1 MSAAIRRATVLI
13 RRAVL
18 VHRAALF
25 AAVVV
30 VAVAPAAQAQ
40 KAEQYVIEL
49 RVIEGERG
57 DGAGK
62 AVVDRRLA
70 SLEKD
75 LANLPFRSFSL
86 KDAHTSLVQEGE
98 RVSLEIPGDGKGK
111 GKARFLVVGAHGRQK
126 GGKLRFTLAI
136 DAVKFDTLVAVPD
149 GGTIIV
155 GGPRGAGGKA
165 LLFAFTAKAKKK

>member
-1 MSAAIRRATVLI
+1 MSAVIHRATSSSSLL
-13 RRAVL
+13 RRLAL
-18 VHRAALF
+18 V

-30 VAVAPAAQAQ
+30 AAVAPAAQAQ

-57 DGAGK
+57 DGGGK
-62 AVVDRRLA
+62 AIVDRRLA
-70 SLEKD
+70 SFEKD
-75 LANLPFRSFSL
+75 LANLPFRSFTL
-86 KDAHTSLVQEGE
+86 KDSHTSLVQEGE
-98 RVSLEIPGDGKGK
+98 RVSLEVPTGNKTKGK
-111 GKARFLVVGAHGRQK
+111 PSFLVVAAHGRQK

-149 GGTIIV
+149 GGTIII

-165 LLFAFTAKAKKK
+165 LLFAFTA

>member
-1 MSAAIRRATVLI
+1 MSAREEKHLGAVSRRL
-13 RRAVL
+13 L
-18 VHRAALF
+18 LAAF
-25 AAVVV
+25 VVV
-30 VAVAPAAQAQ
+30 SAFVAMPAAAD
-40 KAEQYVIEL
+40 KGEQYVIEL

-57 DGAGK
+57 DKDGK
-62 AVVDRRLA
+62 PVVDKRLA

-75 LANLPFRSFSL
+75 LANLPFRSFAL
-86 KDAHTSLVQEGE
+86 KDSHSSLVEEGE
-98 RVSLEIPGDGKGK
+98 RVSLEIPGDGKK
-111 GKARFLVVGAHGRQK
+111 GKAGKRFLVVAAHGRQK

-165 LLFAFTAKAKKK
+165 LLFAFTAKARK